1 MGVRVCPWIIP
12 QSELAST
19 LVAQNLGICL
29 HVVVDQSR
37 KFLFMGYPSEPL
49 VAECAAQCMNWDK
62 IKLEDLIYPLIGL
75 IRKGVVEGGYRSH

>member
-1 MGVRVCPWIIP
+1 
-12 QSELAST
+12 
-19 LVAQNLGICL
+19 
-29 HVVVDQSR
+29 
-37 KFLFMGYPSEPL
+37 MGYPSEPL